1 MNQPSLPGLATTTAP
16 TRLDREP
23 PSSNAPSA
31 ESSRQAPYKTMTSLA
46 GGVGI
51 HPPPARDKILHTP
64 GPLTTSATVK
74 QAMLHDMGSRD
85 EEFLKIVAEVRDGLL
100 EVAGVGRD
108 THTVVLMQGAG
119 TFALESVITST
130 TALGDKVVIAVNG
143 AYGRRLVDIARTQG
157 LRVVALEFEE
167 TEAVDPNQVMLE
179 LNHHPD
185 AVLFGI
191 VHCETSTGL
200 LNPFEPIAQA
210 LKNRPTRFL
219 LDSMSGFGALAVDL
233 NATGIDFLVTSPN
246 KCLEG
251 VPGFG
256 VVVARR
262 EAIESCKAHARS
274 LSLDLHA
281 QWRGLETD
289 GQFRFTPPTHAILA
303 LRQALVE
310 LQLEGGVAGRLRRYL
325 LNHRVLVEGM
335 AALGFHP
342 ILNPSIQAPIITA
355 FPEPAHPAF
364 DFAQFAAMLSR
375 RGHVIYPGKL
385 TQRACFR
392 IGNIGR
398 LFPADLRALVYAIE
412 EVLTTLGVPVP
423 IPAAVDP
430 S

>member
-1 MNQPSLPGLATTTAP
+1 MSSRPLADLAPAPPTQPQETSSGHGPQTAP
-16 TRLDREP
+16 GRRE
-23 PSSNAPSA
+23 SNTTPF
-31 ESSRQAPYKTMTSLA
+31 PVVL
-46 GGVGI
+46 GVEL
-51 HPPPARDKILHTP
+51 PPARDKALHTP

-74 QAMLHDMGSRD
+74 QAMLRDLGSRD
-85 EEFLKIVAEVRDGLL
+85 EEFLRIVAEVRQGLL
-100 EVAGVGRD
+100 DVAGVHQD
-108 THTVVLMQGAG
+108 THAAVLVQGAG
-119 TFALESVITST
+119 TFALESVVTSST
-130 TALGDKVVIAVNG
+130 SPGNKIVIAVNG

-157 LRVVALEFEE
+157 LRVVALEFDE
-167 TEAVDPNQVMLE
+167 TEAVDPDQVILE

-185 AVLFGI
+185 AVLFSM

-210 LKNRPTRFL
+210 IKDRSTRFL
-219 LDSMSGFGALAVDL
+219 LDSMSGFGALPIDL
-233 NATGIDFLVTSPN
+233 NATGIDFLVTSAN
-246 KCLEG
+246 KCVEG

-256 VVVARR
+256 VVLARR
-262 EAIESCKAHARS
+262 EAIESCKGHARS

-303 LRQALVE
+303 FRQALAE
-310 LQLEGGVAGRLRRYL
+310 LHLEGGVAGRFRRYL

-342 ILNPSIQAPIITA
+342 VLNPSIQAPIITA
-355 FPEPAHPAF
+355 FPDPAHPAF
-364 DFAQFAAMLSR
+364 DFTKFAAMLGR

-385 TQRACFR
+385 SQRACFR

-398 LFPADLRALVYAIE
+398 LFPADLRALVYAVE
-412 EVLTTLGVPVP
+412 EVLTTMGVPVP
-423 IPAAVDP
+423 IEP